1 MVEEKSFQKNEPI
14 ESVKSPLRKIKCK
27 GCNSW
32 REDVYYTFQGGD
44 LCTDCLRRKYQDFFD
59 KNTLEFR

>member
-1 MVEEKSFQKNEPI
+1 METPNRF
-14 ESVKSPLRKIKCK
+14 RKIKCN

-44 LCTDCLRRKYQDFFD
+44 LCTHCVQKKYAKLFEEGQKSQKDAIIAD
-59 KNTLEFR
+59 SG